1 MSYQI
6 KLDKRARQAAKFISK
21 LQMRIQEMLVQSG
34 MTQQEVAER
43 LGVDRSVI
51 NRRLTGKANLTARS
65 IADFSYVFGK
75 EIDIKFSDPAKETR
89 VNWITSAQDKDND
102 RQLHLIVKNRLIG
115 VPPETTSSVSKEIS
129 RVAS

>member
-21 LQMRIQEMLVQSG
+21 LQTRIQEMLVQSG

-43 LGVDRSVI
+43 LGVDRSLI

-75 EIDIKFSDPAKETR
+75 EVDIKFSEPTQESR
-89 VNWITSAQDKDND
+89 VNWITSVQAKENV
-102 RQLHLIVKNRLIG
+102 RQLHPVVQTRL
-115 VPPETTSSVSKEIS
+115 VAMPPETTSSVSKRMS

>member
-34 MTQQEVAER
+34 MTQQEVAKR
-43 LGVDRSVI
+43 LSVDRSVI

-65 IADFSYVFGK
+65 IADFAYVFGK
-75 EIDIKFSDPAKETR
+75 EVDINFSDRTQESR
-89 VNWITSAQDKDND
+89 VNWITSVQAKGNV
-102 RQLHLIVKNRLIG
+102 RQLHPIVKTTL
-115 VPPETTSSVSKEIS
+115 VAMPPETTSSVSKDIS
-129 RVAS
+129 QVAS